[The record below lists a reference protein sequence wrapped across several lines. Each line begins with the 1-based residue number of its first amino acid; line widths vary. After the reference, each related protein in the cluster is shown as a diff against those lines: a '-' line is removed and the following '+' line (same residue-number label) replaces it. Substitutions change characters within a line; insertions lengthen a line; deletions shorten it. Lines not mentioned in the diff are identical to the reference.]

1 VEVIEVES
9 RHQLNAAVRAQLI
22 AEKLKSAA
30 YPRSARYDV
39 QQQVAQASAATP
51 GRTQNV

>member
-9 RHQLNAAVRAQLI
+9 RHELNAAVRAQLI
-22 AEKLKSAA
+22 AEKVKPAA

-39 QQQVAQASAATP
+39 HWVAP
-51 GRTQNV
+51 GRAQNV